1 MRLQVRGF
9 GFVAAPEENIDLS
22 KIAMGGGIVR
32 RDCQDALEEGLGF
45 WKTLLSRSDPAEKV
59 NRQSVFR
66 LSGHNFPKL
75 LFGGLQFAAF
85 DGFLDL
91 T

>member
-1 MRLQVRGF
+1 L
-9 GFVAAPEENIDLS
+9 
-22 KIAMGGGIVR
+22 
-32 RDCQDALEEGLGF
+32 
-45 WKTLLSRSDPAEKV
+45 RSDPAEKV